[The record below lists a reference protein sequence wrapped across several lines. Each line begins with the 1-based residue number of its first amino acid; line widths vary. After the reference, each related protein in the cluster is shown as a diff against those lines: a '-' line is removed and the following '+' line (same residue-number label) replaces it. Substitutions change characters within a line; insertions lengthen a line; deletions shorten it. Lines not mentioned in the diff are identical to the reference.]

1 MTTTKICNNLSYN
14 PRKLSANK
22 YPNKSLFGKLQRM
35 KSVTCVISLPMPF
48 KRSIKLSIRGTTDSP
63 PMDFVMFNQASETI
77 KAMTLNFSQTSKT
90 VMSIPESVTRELV
103 VNRFNS
109 KTVNIWKNFHK

>member
-1 MTTTKICNNLSYN
+1 
-14 PRKLSANK
+14 
-22 YPNKSLFGKLQRM
+22 
-35 KSVTCVISLPMPF
+35 MPF
-48 KRSIKLSIRGTTDSP
+48 KRSIKLSIRGITDSP

-77 KAMTLNFSQTSKT
+77 KPMTLKISQTSKT
-90 VMSIPESVTRELV
+90 VMPVPESVTHELV